1 MEKMTDLDHFI
12 ASINANF
19 EGVFT
24 EMAKLTSNVSNLT
37 ARINKLEAEN
47 ISLRSEI
54 EGIKES
60 MDNGVN
66 VGINAKF
73 IRLGRS
79 EREIKGAIY
88 VNPQGKLYFGD
99 KEIEMG
105 A

>member
-24 EMAKLTSNVSNLT
+24 EMAKMTSKVSNIT
-37 ARINKLEAEN
+37 AMVNRLEAEN
-47 ISLRSEI
+47 ITLKSEI
-54 EGIKES
+54 KSMNES

-66 VGINAKF
+66 VGVNAKF
-73 IRLGRS
+73 IRFGKS

-99 KEIEMG
+99 KEIVTEV
-105 A
+105 